1 MPIKVNLKPVVIQ
14 GGTFES
20 AVATSQYSE
29 FNVFNNCGSPD
40 NTINEKA
47 SLKMFF
53 DYTEEDLGDKVRV
66 TFKGIKNFTFTI
78 NPVGNFCTFSI
89 TNIIRDHANNE
100 VKTYKYTSGV
110 NYSLNDSFTPS
121 SPFSQFTF
129 ELPKVNGVKAINKKL
144 ARFDDVGVI
153 AEGNNFIEL
162 WIDNIVYVAP
172 PDIKPWAIR
181 KSGRFKTHSRPSGW
195 FKIRKSGS
203 WADKSTQDVSHV
215 RQPNAGK
222 HRIRKSGTWLGQN
235 KIGEL

>member
-1 MPIKVNLKPVVIQ
+1 M
-14 GGTFES
+14 
-20 AVATSQYSE
+20 
-29 FNVFNNCGSPD
+29 
-40 NTINEKA
+40 
-47 SLKMFF
+47 
-53 DYTEEDLGDKVRV
+53 
-66 TFKGIKNFTFTI
+66 
-78 NPVGNFCTFSI
+78 
-89 TNIIRDHANNE
+89 
-100 VKTYKYTSGV
+100 
-110 NYSLNDSFTPS
+110 
-121 SPFSQFTF
+121 
-129 ELPKVNGVKAINKKL
+129 PKVNGVKAINKKL

-195 FKIRKSGS
+195 FRIRKSGS
-203 WADKSTQDVSHV
+203 WVDKSTQDVSHV